1 MEARRI
7 GSLYVVFLVVVL
19 LAGQC
24 TASFD
29 DCYKGCFLSCAI
41 SPDNAVFTCAVRC
54 LKDCIFNFA
63 SPNHHSCS
71 MGCASSSCSH
81 ISARDNPR
89 NSLSFIEFNFETIHE
104 SKENLDAIT
113 AEGSWFG
120 LCAYIICR

>member
-41 SPDNAVFTCAVRC
+41 SPDNFILLVTSALRS
-54 LKDCIFNFA
+54 LKDCIFNFS
-63 SPNHHSCS
+63 SPGHHSRS
-71 MGCASSSCSH
+71 MGCAYSSCSH

-89 NSLSFIEFNFETIHE
+89 NSLFFIELNFETIHE
-104 SKENLDAIT
+104 SKENFDAIT
-113 AEGSWFG
+113 AKS
-120 LCAYIICR
+120 IN